1 MTDSDLLMLE
11 NLTYFDDNLL
21 NVAGVTKSITQC
33 DTLYEFLKQ
42 FNDEALQRLDFG
54 NADSQEWAARIR
66 YMQKNKDIYSLIV
79 KEYNLD
85 VNCLLFEDPDNPEH
99 AIVAFKGT
107 TGGDEWK
114 DNAEGLNRT
123 DTEDQLK
130 AKVYIES
137 LGYDSIT
144 VTGHSKGGNKAMYV
158 AITCSTIDRCVSY
171 DGQGFSKE
179 FLDKYSTEV
188 QNRASLIKNFSL
200 SNDYVHILMFP
211 IPGSEQIYME
221 PGNRVDKIGG
231 AHYPIGPFRL
241 YEKDGRWY
249 IDETDGTVHITPYED
264 TSMTLLH
271 EFTTFLMN
279 NASEEELEVLADN
292 LLGPLLKGIFGSG
305 KDKWSTQQIID
316 HLLENSDE
324 LTEFVAYILKFIKI
338 NNLDIDDII
347 KIVESIGIPEEEL
360 WQILAGFIE
369 QKTSVK
375 VSPNT
380 VKKLVTKLVEILFAQ
395 ITDGKDD
402 KIISFLVGLFGG
414 DAGAE
419 INSIWNSIEDKYN
432 EIDVSNGSDNYV
444 SIIRDYSKSV
454 YDSIIYSIDSFERSS
469 LPDVGFW
476 NGYSGES
483 WFSKILTAIAMRCIN
498 GYRNKLTEINVECKR
513 RVNTTFE
520 NIENVDKA
528 YSKKIDISVSSVKAL
543 AYQMQS

>member
-11 NLTYFDDNLL
+11 NLTYFDNDLL
-21 NVAGVTKSITQC
+21 KAAGITKSITQC
-33 DTLYEFLKQ
+33 DTLNDFLKQ
-42 FNDEALQRLDFG
+42 FNDDALQRLDSG
-54 NADSQEWAARIR
+54 DADSQEWAARIR
-66 YMQKNKDIYSLIV
+66 YMQKTKELYSLTI
-79 KEYNLD
+79 KEYNPD
-85 VNCLLFEDPDNPEH
+85 VKCLLFEDPDNPEH

-114 DNAEGLNRT
+114 DNAEGLNRA
-123 DTEDQLK
+123 DTEAQLK
-130 AKVYIES
+130 AKAYIES

-158 AITCSTIDRCVSY
+158 AITCSKVDRCVAY

-179 FLDKYSTEV
+179 FLDKYSVEV

-241 YEKDGRWY
+241 YEEDGHWY
-249 IDETDGTVHITPYED
+249 IDETGGTVHITPYED
-264 TSMTLLH
+264 PSMTLLH
-271 EFTTFLMN
+271 ELTTFLMN
-279 NASEEELEVLADN
+279 NASEEELEALTDN

-316 HLLENSDE
+316 HLLENPDE
-324 LTEFVAYILKFIKI
+324 ATALVAYILKFIKV

-347 KIVESIGIPEEEL
+347 KMVESLGISEEEL
-360 WQILAGFIE
+360 WQLLAGVIE
-369 QKTSVK
+369 QKTGIK
-375 VSPNT
+375 VSPDT
-380 VKKLVTKLVEILFAQ
+380 VKKLGKKLVEMLFDQ

-402 KIISFLVGLFGG
+402 KIISFLVGLLGG
-414 DAGAE
+414 DAGAA
-419 INSIWNSIEDKYN
+419 INSIWKSIEDKYN
-432 EIDVSNGSDNYV
+432 DIDVSNGSGNYV
-444 SIIRDYSKSV
+444 SIIRDYSISV
-454 YDSIIYSIDSFERSS
+454 YNSIMYAIDSFEHSS
-469 LPDVGFW
+469 LPDVGSW

-483 WFSKILTAIAMRCIN
+483 WFSKISTAIAMKCIN
-498 GYRNKLTEINVECKR
+498 GYRNKLTEINSECRR

-520 NIENVDKA
+520 NIENVDRT
-528 YSKKIDISVSSVKAL
+528 YSQKLDTSISDVKTL
-543 AYQMQS
+543 AYQFQS